1 MSNTVFTIS
10 IFALT
15 ATFLG
20 VLAFAEPL
28 GKPIVKVFTAW
39 LARLRKKE
47 PRS

>member
-10 IFALT
+10 VFALM

-28 GKPIVKVFTAW
+28 GKPIAKVFTDW
-39 LARLRKKE
+39 LARRRQKE